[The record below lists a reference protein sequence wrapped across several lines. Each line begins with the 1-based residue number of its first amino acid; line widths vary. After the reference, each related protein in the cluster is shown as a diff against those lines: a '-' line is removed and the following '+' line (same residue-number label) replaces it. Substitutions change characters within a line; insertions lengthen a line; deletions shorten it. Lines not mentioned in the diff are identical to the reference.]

1 MNTERR
7 FQACFPARV
16 EKNYLANSDRKGIVT
31 LFVNNLPP
39 FLHWSGLKQV
49 FGRQGDVVDSFIAN
63 KLDRL
68 GRRFGFVRFSNN
80 RDADRAIERLN
91 GFNLYGARIEVS
103 YAKFQ
108 GRTSYWRK
116 VKPRTETFVVNES
129 KGKEKMHITSLS
141 TGNRM
146 DNCWNG
152 KHKLFSS
159 EPGESNKDCIS
170 HIKRIHGHVEEESL
184 WRLSKSLIGL
194 MATDCS
200 TENVMDRL
208 HNWGLG
214 DLEIRS
220 LGSRRFL
227 IVIKDDDLLKTLEGQ
242 QWSLLKEVEYWVESF
257 KIPERSTWI
266 EVAGIPLH
274 CWNSITFKRI
284 AAAWGTLEA
293 LGENGRDLGSNSLRE
308 DVVSG
313 SKNIKDSWTKAVD
326 DKVNEDLSVD
336 FDGSIN
342 ESLMDIQSERE
353 SGGCFCLGQYQDMI
367 FLPEKLK
374 KCTKW
379 FLLKRFQEGNGMLE
393 GLKGGCNA
401 GSGCVLHCPA
411 AASPSG
417 NDGANEAL
425 DSSDIALTAAIG
437 AAEGSSP
444 TTN

>member
-1 MNTERR
+1 
-7 FQACFPARV
+7 
-16 EKNYLANSDRKGIVT
+16 
-31 LFVNNLPP
+31 
-39 FLHWSGLKQV
+39 
-49 FGRQGDVVDSFIAN
+49 
-63 KLDRL
+63 
-68 GRRFGFVRFSNN
+68 
-80 RDADRAIERLN
+80 
-91 GFNLYGARIEVS
+91 
-103 YAKFQ
+103 
-108 GRTSYWRK
+108 
-116 VKPRTETFVVNES
+116 
-129 KGKEKMHITSLS
+129 
-141 TGNRM
+141 M

-159 EPGESNKDCIS
+159 EP
-170 HIKRIHGHVEEESL
+170 
-184 WRLSKSLIGL
+184 
-194 MATDCS
+194 
-200 TENVMDRL
+200 
-208 HNWGLG
+208 
-214 DLEIRS
+214 
-220 LGSRRFL
+220 
-227 IVIKDDDLLKTLEGQ
+227 
-242 QWSLLKEVEYWVESF
+242 
-257 KIPERSTWI
+257 
-266 EVAGIPLH
+266 
-274 CWNSITFKRI
+274 
-284 AAAWGTLEA
+284 AAWGTLEA

-342 ESLMDIQSERE
+342 ESLMDIQS
-353 SGGCFCLGQYQDMI
+353 GCFCLGQYQDMI

-379 FLLKRFQEGNGMLE
+379 FLLKRFQEGELQEGNGMLE

-401 GSGCVLHCPA
+401 GSGCVLHWVGLFGYLQSVEVLALEEENMVELLAFGCFGHHGRVGPA

>member
-1 MNTERR
+1 MKRNTGEKELIALGNQDEGPHRTG
-7 FQACFPARV
+7 AAAASPPAAPAASPSGSDG
-16 EKNYLANSDRKGIVT
+16 ANE
-31 LFVNNLPP
+31 
-39 FLHWSGLKQV
+39 
-49 FGRQGDVVDSFIAN
+49 A
-63 KLDRL
+63 
-68 GRRFGFVRFSNN
+68 
-80 RDADRAIERLN
+80 
-91 GFNLYGARIEVS
+91 
-103 YAKFQ
+103 
-108 GRTSYWRK
+108 
-116 VKPRTETFVVNES
+116 
-129 KGKEKMHITSLS
+129 
-141 TGNRM
+141 
-146 DNCWNG
+146 
-152 KHKLFSS
+152 
-159 EPGESNKDCIS
+159 
-170 HIKRIHGHVEEESL
+170 
-184 WRLSKSLIGL
+184 SKSSDTLLRAAIGAAEGP
-194 MATDCS
+194 ATTSPSGNDGANEALDS
-200 TENVMDRL
+200 SGTAL
-208 HNWGLG
+208 TAAIG
-214 DLEIRS
+214 
-220 LGSRRFL
+220 
-227 IVIKDDDLLKTLEGQ
+227 
-242 QWSLLKEVEYWVESF
+242 
-257 KIPERSTWI
+257 
-266 EVAGIPLH
+266 VAE
-274 CWNSITFKRI
+274 
-284 AAAWGTLEA
+284 AAWGTLEA

-379 FLLKRFQEGNGMLE
+379 FLLKRFQEGELQEGNGMLE